1 MYRIIIAAERTD
13 IMENREELEE
23 KISQLLK
30 EKRYHA
36 LKDLLSELEPADI
49 GIMFEEMPSASLP
62 LLFRL
67 LAKEMAAEVF
77 VELSSDTQELL
88 IAGFSDVELKEVL
101 DELYLDDTVDI
112 IEEMPANVVK
122 RILRHSDPEKRES
135 INEILKYPK
144 YSAGSIMTI
153 EFVDL
158 IKNMTV
164 ADAFTHIRRTGF
176 DKETIYTC
184 YVTDENR
191 VLLGLVSVKDLLLA
205 EETKVLEEI
214 METNIIY
221 VNTLE
226 DQETAAQNFERYD
239 FLALPVVDNENRL
252 VGIIT
257 VDDAIDVIQEEATED
272 IEKMAAI
279 TPTDKPYMKTG
290 VFETYKKRIPWLL
303 LLMIS
308 ATFTG
313 GIISSFENALSSCVV
328 LTAFIPMLMDTGGNS
343 GGQASVTIIRSMSLG
358 DVEMKDIFKVIW
370 KEVRVAFFCGLT
382 LGAANFI
389 KMMVI
394 DKGGIAAGGQNP
406 LMVALVV
413 CSTLVIT
420 VIIAKMIGCTLP
432 MLAKKIGFDPA
443 VMASPFITT
452 IVDAVS
458 LLVFF
463 RIAVTVLHIG

>member
-1 MYRIIIAAERTD
+1 
-13 IMENREELEE
+13 MEKKEELEAV
-23 KISQLLK
+23 ILQLLSK
-30 EKRYHA
+30 KKYHS
-36 LKDLLSELEPADI
+36 LKDLLCELEPADI
-49 GIMFEEMPSASLP
+49 GIMFEEMPSESLP

-101 DELYLDDTVDI
+101 DELYMDDTVDI

-122 RILRHSDPEKRES
+122 RILRHTDPEKRES

-144 YSAGSIMTI
+144 YSAGSIMTT

-158 IKNMTV
+158 KKNMTV
-164 ADAFTHIRRTGF
+164 ADAFTHIRRTGV

-191 VLLGLVSVKDLLLA
+191 ILLGLVSVKDLLLS
-205 EETKVLEEI
+205 EETKNLDEI

-221 VNTLE
+221 VNTQE
-226 DQETAAQNFERYD
+226 DQESAAQNFEKYD

-279 TPTDKPYMKTG
+279 LPTDKPYTKTG
-290 VFETYKKRIPWLL
+290 VFETYKKRILWLL

-313 GIISSFENALSSCVV
+313 KIISSFEDALSACVV

-358 DVEMKDIFKVIW
+358 DVEMKDIFKVLW
-370 KEVRVAFFCGLT
+370 KELRVSLLCGLT
-382 LGAANFI
+382 LGAANFV
-389 KMMVI
+389 KMMLVDRNAI
-394 DKGGIAAGGQNP
+394 LSSGQS
-406 LMVALVV
+406 LVSVALVV
-413 CSTLVIT
+413 CLTLVVT
-420 VIIAKMIGCTLP
+420 VIIAKLIGCSLP

-458 LLVFF
+458 LIIFF
-463 RIAVTVLHIG
+463 KIAVMILHIG

>member
-1 MYRIIIAAERTD
+1 
-13 IMENREELEE
+13 MENKEELEAV
-23 KISQLLK
+23 ILQLLNK
-30 EKRYHA
+30 KKYHS
-36 LKDLLSELEPADI
+36 LKDLLCELEPADI
-49 GIMFEEMPSASLP
+49 GIMFEEMPTESLP

-101 DELYLDDTVDI
+101 DELYMDDTVDI

-122 RILRHSDPEKRES
+122 RILRHTDPEKRES

-144 YSAGSIMTI
+144 NSAGSIMTT

-158 IKNMTV
+158 KKNMTV
-164 ADAFTHIRRTGF
+164 ADAFTHIRRTGV

-191 VLLGLVSVKDLLLA
+191 ILLGLVSVKDLLLS
-205 EETKVLEEI
+205 EETKVLDEI

-221 VNTLE
+221 VNTQE
-226 DQETAAQNFERYD
+226 DQETAAQNFEKYD

-290 VFETYKKRIPWLL
+290 VFETYKKRILWLL

-313 GIISSFENALSSCVV
+313 KIISSFENALSACVV

-358 DVEMKDIFKVIW
+358 DVEMKDIFRVLW
-370 KEVRVAFFCGLT
+370 KELRVALLCGVT
-382 LGAANFI
+382 LGAANFG
-389 KMMVI
+389 KMMLI
-394 DKGGIAAGGQNP
+394 DRNSIISSGQSV
-406 LMVALVV
+406 MGVALVV
-413 CSTLVIT
+413 CLTLVVT
-420 VIIAKMIGCTLP
+420 VVIAKLIGCSLP

-458 LLVFF
+458 LIIFF
-463 RIAVTVLHIG
+463 KIAVMILHIG